1 MSVINKKDEILWLCL
16 TLADVAMVKYQLSR
30 IYEWL
35 RSVAR
40 CNWFSKTLDGCIKF

>member
-1 MSVINKKDEILWLCL
+1 MSVIQKKDEILGLCS
-16 TLADVAMVKYQLSR
+16 TIDDVAMVKYQLSR